1 MSERGSFVTEY
12 IYCQKCLEAAKLALL
27 DNEKYLCSQQIK
39 TWEEVGDYL
48 PIIAGKLGGL
58 YTGEEVKTLI
68 DTLKQSNQKP
78 CHDVRI
84 AVICDGIPKVFT
96 VTWEAAKES

>member
-12 IYCQKCLEAAKLALL
+12 IYCSKCLEAAKLALL
-27 DNEKYLCSQQIK
+27 AKDKYLCSQQIH

-58 YTGEEVKTLI
+58 YAGEEVKTLK
-68 DTLKQSNQKP
+68 DALKQSKAKP
-78 CHDVRI
+78 CHDVKI
-84 AVICDGIPKVFT
+84 AVICDGLPQVFT
-96 VTWEAAKES
+96 VTWEAAT

>member
-27 DNEKYLCSQQIK
+27 GKEKYLCSQQIR

-58 YTGEEVKTLI
+58 HAGEEVKILRNALLTA
-68 DTLKQSNQKP
+68 KQKP
-78 CHDVRI
+78 CHDTRI
-84 AVICDGIPKVFT
+84 AVICDSFPNVYTI
-96 VTWEAAKES
+96 TWEGAQPQ